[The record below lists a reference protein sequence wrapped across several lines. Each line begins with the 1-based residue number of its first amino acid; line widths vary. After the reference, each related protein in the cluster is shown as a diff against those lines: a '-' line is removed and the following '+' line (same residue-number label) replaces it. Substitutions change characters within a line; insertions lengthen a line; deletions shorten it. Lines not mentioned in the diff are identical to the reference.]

1 MTRWLLPLCAVALLA
16 GCAGAPK
23 KTGSTAGSGGD
34 RVSAPPAAGAPAS
47 GQRRVSPYAPAQEDP
62 NTRGHY
68 TAGGLYRPG
77 VPDSLPDYLPNVD
90 LIPEPEVV
98 DLPRSPVGNR
108 SPYQV
113 LGKTYHVLDDHSE
126 FTETGTAS
134 YYGAKFHG
142 RLTSNREVYD
152 MYAFTAAHK
161 SLPLP
166 SFARVTNL
174 DTGQS
179 VVVRVNDRGPFHEGR
194 VVDLSYAAAVKIGI
208 HPAGTGRVE
217 VRALSPGENAR
228 QTWDAVAATPAP
240 AAAAPVAA
248 TSRRGRTASTRGSAP
263 AAATPAVTP
272 AGSAIDAI
280 VEALP
285 IASARAGERP
295 APAPAS
301 AADGRFNM
309 YQNGRVM
316 TADDF
321 DAWLAA
327 RGLKLENG
335 RQVPIDPA
343 ATSTASVP
351 QATAP
356 VATSAAPVQAPVATA
371 VAGGVTLQV
380 AAFGARANAERALA
394 TLRGAGITAAQLHDG
409 SAAGKP
415 VWRLRVGPVE
425 AARVAELSSRVAG
438 LGFGAPTVV
447 RD

>member
-1 MTRWLLPLCAVALLA
+1 
-16 GCAGAPK
+16 
-23 KTGSTAGSGGD
+23 
-34 RVSAPPAAGAPAS
+34 
-47 GQRRVSPYAPAQEDP
+47 
-62 NTRGHY
+62 
-68 TAGGLYRPG
+68 
-77 VPDSLPDYLPNVD
+77 
-90 LIPEPEVV
+90 
-98 DLPRSPVGNR
+98 
-108 SPYQV
+108 
-113 LGKTYHVLDDHSE
+113 
-126 FTETGTAS
+126 
-134 YYGAKFHG
+134 
-142 RLTSNREVYD
+142 
-152 MYAFTAAHK
+152 
-161 SLPLP
+161 
-166 SFARVTNL
+166 
-174 DTGQS
+174 
-179 VVVRVNDRGPFHEGR
+179 
-194 VVDLSYAAAVKIGI
+194 
-208 HPAGTGRVE
+208 
-217 VRALSPGENAR
+217 
-228 QTWDAVAATPAP
+228 
-240 AAAAPVAA
+240 
-248 TSRRGRTASTRGSAP
+248 
-263 AAATPAVTP
+263 
-272 AGSAIDAI
+272 SAIDAI

-301 AADGRFNM
+301 AADGRFHM

-335 RQVPIDPA
+335 RQVPIDPI
-343 ATSTASVP
+343 ATSTAAVP
-351 QATAP
+351 QAAAP
-356 VATSAAPVQAPVATA
+356 AAPVQAPVATA

>member
-1 MTRWLLPLCAVALLA
+1 MIRWLLPLCAVAVLA

-23 KTGSTAGSGGD
+23 KPGSTAGGGE
-34 RVSAPPAAGAPAS
+34 RVSAPPAAGTPAP

-98 DLPRSPVGNR
+98 DLPRSPIGNR

-126 FTETGTAS
+126 FVETGTAS

-174 DTGQS
+174 DTGES

-228 QTWDAVAATPAP
+228 QTWDAVAAAP
-240 AAAAPVAA
+240 AAPPARRARTSGTRAASPPVAA
-248 TSRRGRTASTRGSAP
+248 AP
-263 AAATPAVTP
+263 APTP

-295 APAPAS
+295 APSPAQAS

-335 RQVPIDPA
+335 RQVPIDPGASPA
-343 ATSTASVP
+343 AVP
-351 QATAP
+351 QTP
-356 VATSAAPVQAPVATA
+356 VAVAAAAPAAAPAT
-371 VAGGVTLQV
+371 GSVTLQV

-415 VWRLRVGPVE
+415 VWRLRVGPVD